1 MACMKE
7 LYLTLNVQTFG
18 GNFLL
23 STKYVHFKGKLEQV
37 VFSNIYWTPPTG
49 WIHAEVGR
57 YKQVDFS
64 AKSYIAGSLTGPNHN
79 IIQCRSCTK
88 IHQAT
93 FILCMYLK
101 VGSTDTGTFHIQGT
115 TEQKRMNSKDGNK

>member
-49 WIHAEVGR
+49 WIHAVGR
-57 YKQVDFS
+57 LLCEILHSWIIDWT
-64 AKSYIAGSLTGPNHN
+64 KS
-79 IIQCRSCTK
+79 
-88 IHQAT
+88 
-93 FILCMYLK
+93 
-101 VGSTDTGTFHIQGT
+101 
-115 TEQKRMNSKDGNK
+115 